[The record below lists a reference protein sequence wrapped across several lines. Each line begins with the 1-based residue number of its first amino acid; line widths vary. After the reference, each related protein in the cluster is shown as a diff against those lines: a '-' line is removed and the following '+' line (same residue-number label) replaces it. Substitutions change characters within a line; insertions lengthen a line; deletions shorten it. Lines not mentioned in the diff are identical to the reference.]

1 MKKLDQLDQ
10 LALLLDRG
18 VDTIYPSREAL
29 AARLAT
35 GTPLTLYL
43 GVDPTGA
50 QLHIGH
56 TVALRKLAQ
65 FQRAGHEV
73 ILLIGDFT
81 GRIGDPTGK
90 DKTRVPLTPEQLAA
104 NAKTYKNQAALILN
118 FEHPTNPVEL
128 KYNSQWLSKL
138 TFEDVIKLAAHF
150 TAQQMLERD
159 MFHNRMKAGK
169 PISLHEFFYPLMQG
183 YDSVAMDVDLEIGG
197 TDQTFNM
204 LAGRTLQKTIN
215 NKDKF
220 VLTVPLLADSKGV
233 KIGKTAGNVIAITD
247 PADKLY
253 GGVMSLGD
261 DVITQT
267 FELCTDVPMSEI
279 QTMQTAMTEGV
290 NPRDFKMR
298 LAREIVTLYHG
309 AEAAANAE
317 QQFTNVFSRNELPE
331 DMPQVVVP
339 DTTDALEVLVRLQLA
354 PSRAEA
360 RRLFE
365 QGAVKVN
372 TVKHSAWDTPLTLH
386 AGDIIQ
392 VGKRKFVRLI

>member
-1 MKKLDQLDQ
+1 MQTPDLSQL
-10 LALLLDRG
+10 LSRG

-29 AARLAT
+29 AERLQSNQ
-35 GTPLTLYL
+35 PITLYL
-43 GVDPTGA
+43 GVDPTGV

-56 TVALRKLAQ
+56 TIPLRKLAH
-65 FQRAGHEV
+65 FQQAGHKV

-90 DKTRVPLTPEQLAA
+90 DKTRVPLTPEQIAL
-104 NAKTYKNQAALILN
+104 NAESYKEQASLILD
-118 FEHPTNPVEL
+118 FDHPTNPVEL
-128 KYNSQWLSKL
+128 KYNSTWLAKL
-138 TFEDVIKLAAHF
+138 TFEDVVKLAAHF

-159 MFHNRMKAGK
+159 MFANRLKAGK

-204 LAGRTLQKTIN
+204 LAGRTLQKVIN
-215 NKDKF
+215 NKEKF

-261 DVITQT
+261 EVIIQT
-267 FELCTDVPMSEI
+267 FELCTDVPMEDI
-279 QTMQTAMTEGV
+279 RIMKAAMDKGA

-298 LAREIVTLYHG
+298 LAREIVTLYHS
-309 AEAAANAE
+309 AEAATAAE
-317 QQFTNVFSRNELPE
+317 EQFTTVFSRNELPA
-331 DMPQVVVP
+331 DMPKASVP
-339 DTTDALEVLVRLQLA
+339 DTTDPLDILVHLQLA
-354 PSRAEA
+354 TSRAEA
-360 RRLFE
+360 RRLLD
-365 QGAVKVN
+365 QGGVKIN
-372 TVKHSAWDTPLTLH
+372 NEKHPGWDVPLTLT

-392 VGKRKFVRLI
+392 VGKRKFIQLV